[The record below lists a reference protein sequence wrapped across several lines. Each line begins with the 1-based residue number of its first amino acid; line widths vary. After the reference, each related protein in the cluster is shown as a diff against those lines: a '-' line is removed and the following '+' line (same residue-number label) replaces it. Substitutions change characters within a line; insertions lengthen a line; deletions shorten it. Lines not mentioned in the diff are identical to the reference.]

1 MKLCL
6 QCGEENSAR
15 ARFCQACG
23 EPLGETFVREDR
35 RTVTVLYSDVVG
47 STRLSGRLGPE
58 AFRRFM
64 EAYIRA
70 VREVIGRHGGTV
82 EKFIGDAVV
91 AIFGVPELHEDDAIR
106 GVRAASELHAALE
119 PLATELRL
127 RWNTTLATRTAVN
140 TGEVAAGGGG
150 PGEPLVTGDVVNIA
164 ARLERAA
171 GPDDVLLGPETY
183 RLVRDLVRVEPLE
196 PLCLRGIDE
205 PVAAYR
211 FVELSIG
218 AGPPRK
224 FDSPLI
230 GRDHEIGL
238 LQEAF
243 DRVVAKH
250 RCELFTV
257 LGAVGVGKSRL
268 VAEFAHAIESEALV
282 LTGRCP
288 SYGEANTFWPLAQIV
303 RQALDISDGDPP
315 AAARTKVEL
324 SLNGRSGG
332 SEAALQLAELIGL
345 ADMDGPARERFWAVG
360 KWFHR
365 LAEHRPVV
373 VMLDDIHWA
382 EATFLQLIKDIAV
395 LAAEVPL
402 LVVCVARTELLE
414 QHHGWLEE
422 EESAASVMLA
432 PLADD
437 ECARLVRYVLGGE
450 GASEEVQTEIVK
462 SAQGNP
468 LFLQEML
475 AMLLDEGLLVDRDG
489 RYVLTITPAMMRVP
503 PTIHALLAA
512 RLDRLSLAERAV
524 IESASVVGDLFYASE
539 IAEILGD
546 QLGPEVLGSLCEKE
560 LIGAEQSR
568 FLDDAAFRFRH
579 TLIREVAYE
588 GLAQE
593 RRAQLHEQLADYLA
607 AAARGWSRSYQ
618 ELVGY
623 HYERAHDY
631 RVGLGFDDE
640 RAAGLGAEA
649 AVQLC
654 SASRKAHAAKDMPAA
669 ASLLGRAVAL
679 TGESSPNR
687 LELLPVYAEALAES
701 GDNEAAFEVATA
713 AIEEARRT
721 GRPGIESYALTVLL
735 KLPRRPGF
743 RLSLG
748 LGVGGGFRT
757 RE

>member
-70 VREVIGRHGGTV
+70 VREVIGRHGGTI
-82 EKFIGDAVV
+82 EKFIGDAVM

-127 RWNTTLATRTAVN
+127 RWNTTLAPRTAVN
-140 TGEVAAGGGG
+140 PGEVAAGGGG
-150 PGEPLVTGDVVNIA
+150 PGEPLVTGDVVTIG
-164 ARLERAA
+164 ARLEGAA
-171 GPDDVLLGPETY
+171 GPEDVLLAPETS

-205 PVAAYR
+205 PVAACR

-218 AGPPRK
+218 AGPQRK

-268 VAEFAHAIESEALV
+268 VSEFAHAVESEALV
-282 LTGRCP
+282 LTCRCP
-288 SYGEANTFWPLAQIV
+288 SYGEAKTFWPLAQIV

-360 KWFHR
+360 KWFQR
-365 LAEHRPVV
+365 LAEDRPVV
-373 VMLDDIHWA
+373 VVLDDIHWA

-450 GASEEVQTEIVK
+450 GASEEVQAEIVK

-503 PTIHALLAA
+503 PTIHALLPSSETCSMQVRSPKFSGISLGPKFLVRCARKSSSVPSSRAFWTMPRSVFATHSFA
-512 RLDRLSLAERAV
+512 RL
-524 IESASVVGDLFYASE
+524 
-539 IAEILGD
+539 
-546 QLGPEVLGSLCEKE
+546 P
-560 LIGAEQSR
+560 
-568 FLDDAAFRFRH
+568 
-579 TLIREVAYE
+579 T
-588 GLAQE
+588 
-593 RRAQLHEQLADYLA
+593 
-607 AAARGWSRSYQ
+607 
-618 ELVGY
+618 
-623 HYERAHDY
+623 
-631 RVGLGFDDE
+631 RV
-640 RAAGLGAEA
+640 
-649 AVQLC
+649 
-654 SASRKAHAAKDMPAA
+654 SRKNAGPSSTSSLPTISRPRPAGGRGPIKSSSA
-669 ASLLGRAVAL
+669 ITTNAPTTIASAWDSTMSAPPA
-679 TGESSPNR
+679 SP
-687 LELLPVYAEALAES
+687 
-701 GDNEAAFEVATA
+701 
-713 AIEEARRT
+713 
-721 GRPGIESYALTVLL
+721 
-735 KLPRRPGF
+735 PRRPCNSA
-743 RLSLG
+743 RQA
-748 LGVGGGFRT
+748 VRRT
-757 RE
+757 PPRTCR